1 MTEIIG
7 MTEIIEVKALR
18 DGVSER
24 FEMTAGAAEMS
35 VRAGQDERF
44 CLLVHNGDTA
54 KAVGILVK
62 AGDGIRARVGD
73 LLATVEAGKMGIIQL
88 DSMRFKQLSGENKGK
103 FLIQLLKSDGSAAF
117 DGTIASVKLAAFY
130 L

>member
-1 MTEIIG
+1 

-24 FEMTAGAAEMS
+24 FEWTAGAAEMS
-35 VRAGQDERF
+35 ARAGQDERF
-44 CLLVHNGDTA
+44 CLLVQNGDAA
-54 KAVGILVK
+54 KAVGIQAK
-62 AGDGIRARVGD
+62 AGDGIRASAGD
-73 LLATVEAGKMGIIQL
+73 LLAVVEAGKTGLIQL
-88 DSMRFKQLSGENKGK
+88 DSMRFKQLSGQNKGK

-117 DGTIASVKLAAFY
+117 DGTIASVKLAALY